1 MKHQRKQDK
10 DWTTFNSKHT
20 WDKKYKDLFY
30 DKWHILTSHHKHGHE
45 RCYKKETAA
54 LKPLYRCT

>member
-1 MKHQRKQDK
+1 
-10 DWTTFNSKHT
+10 
-20 WDKKYKDLFY
+20 LFD